1 MGVYDK
7 EPLSCNGL
15 VDENI
20 YELVKKPKIELLF
33 I

>member
-7 EPLSCNGL
+7 EPLSSNGHS
-15 VDENI
+15 DKNI
-20 YELVKKPKIELLF
+20 SLKGVVIHL